1 MFSLGGV
8 DKISGMINEQYEI
21 HSAQN
26 FRRDNDPMCFKGINT
41 KCSGTEKLRRNARS
55 LEVTAKYSQL
65 YTTCL
70 SVVLFYPSH
79 DLSLPARNN
88 VILVRNLKQQKCNTR
103 LPILYSDVTEMWML
117 WWMCSHN
124 IWEDKNLKNQM
135 DNKILKKNG
144 VSIWEKMRIT

>member
-8 DKISGMINEQYEI
+8 DKINGMINEQYEI
-21 HSAQN
+21 HSAQD
-26 FRRDNDPMCFKGINT
+26 FRRDNEPMRFKGINT
-41 KCSGTEKLRRNARS
+41 KCLATQKLRRNARS

-88 VILVRNLKQQKCNTR
+88 VILMRDLKQRKCNTR
-103 LPILYSDVTEMWML
+103 LQILYSDVTEMRML
-117 WWMCSHN
+117 RWVCRVTMFDMIRIYFGWTT
-124 IWEDKNLKNQM
+124 KVG
-135 DNKILKKNG
+135 KILKKNG
-144 VSIWEKMRIT
+144 VCI